1 MNLSMDFS
9 RFWLF
14 SNWKIKNSPKKT
26 ITPTKT
32 PLGWGFFFKN
42 PGFFQPWL
50 TREKNGFFGYLVKLL
65 SLKQNSLKRPWLL
78 LIYLTIRNKL
88 KEKNTLI
95 IYYLVDPKG
104 SAGQGND
111 PEGAGHQ
118 DEWETTG

>member
-1 MNLSMDFS
+1 M
-9 RFWLF
+9 
-14 SNWKIKNSPKKT
+14 
-26 ITPTKT
+26 
-32 PLGWGFFFKN
+32 
-42 PGFFQPWL
+42 
-50 TREKNGFFGYLVKLL
+50 VKLL